1 MRIRNPLSV
10 NSRVSTKSNYNSI
23 TRSKSAPLVVQASE
37 GCEPYLVIR
46 DDLSLPSG
54 SSTHFGCLS
63 EWEMKVV
70 PEEWGWRSA
79 LDSEIQ
85 AAVGPA
91 SRIKNEPEA

>member
-1 MRIRNPLSV
+1 
-10 NSRVSTKSNYNSI
+10 
-23 TRSKSAPLVVQASE
+23 
-37 GCEPYLVIR
+37 
-46 DDLSLPSG
+46 
-54 SSTHFGCLS
+54 
-63 EWEMKVV
+63 MKVV